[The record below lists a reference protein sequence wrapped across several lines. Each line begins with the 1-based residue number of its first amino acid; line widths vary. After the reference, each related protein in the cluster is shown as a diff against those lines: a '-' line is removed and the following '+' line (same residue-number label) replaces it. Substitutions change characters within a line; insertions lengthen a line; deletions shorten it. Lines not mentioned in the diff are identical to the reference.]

1 MIKIALITGITGQDG
16 SYLCEF
22 LIEKGYKIYG
32 IVRRNSCV
40 FNYKNIDHIKDK
52 LNLRYGDLTDGSS
65 LFSVISEIIN
75 TNKEFIVLEIYNL
88 AAQSHVKISFENPE
102 YTSLVDGIGTLKL
115 LDCIRNFPEKIR
127 KKIRFYQASTSEM
140 YGAVLEIPQKETT
153 PFNPQSPYA
162 CAKLY
167 SHFLV
172 KNYREGYNLFACSG
186 ILFNHESRRRGD
198 NFVTKKVI
206 NYVKKINEKGDLEL
220 NNSIEPLRMGNIN
233 SKRDW
238 GHAKDYVKG
247 MWLMLQQDK
256 PDDYVLGMGKTT
268 TVRDFINL
276 SFSKKGIEIR
286 WEGEG
291 INEKG
296 YDSKSNV
303 LLIEIDEKYF
313 RPCEVELLIGDS
325 SKARNKLGWIPEYN
339 TLDKLIDDMLIAF

>member
-1 MIKIALITGITGQDG
+1 MSKIALITGITGQDG
-16 SYLCEF
+16 SYLSEF
-22 LIEKGYKIYG
+22 LIEKEYKIYG

-75 TNKEFIVLEIYNL
+75 SNKDFAVFEIYNL

-102 YTSLVDGIGTLKL
+102 YTSLVDGIGTLKI

-140 YGAVLEIPQKETT
+140 YGAVLEVPQNENT

-206 NYVKKINEKGDLEL
+206 NYVKKIYEKGFLEL
-220 NNSIEPLRMGNIN
+220 DKYFEPLKMGNIN

-238 GHAKDYVKG
+238 GHAKDYIKG
-247 MWLMLQQDK
+247 MWLMLQQDT
-256 PDDYVLGMGKTT
+256 PDDYVLSMGETT
-268 TVRDFINL
+268 TVRDFINI
-276 SFSKKGIEIR
+276 SFLKIGI
-286 WEGEG
+286 
-291 INEKG
+291 K
-296 YDSKSNV
+296 
-303 LLIEIDEKYF
+303 
-313 RPCEVELLIGDS
+313 
-325 SKARNKLGWIPEYN
+325 
-339 TLDKLIDDMLIAF
+339 